1 MDVYLNR
8 TFVPWFLKELR
19 YLKKIQRLMRP
30 FQRYSPCPVSN
41 STVLSVSVSQD
52 EPAPSVGTG

>member
-19 YLKKIQRLMRP
+19 YLKK
-30 FQRYSPCPVSN
+30 N
-41 STVLSVSVSQD
+41 SETHETFSKV
-52 EPAPSVGTG
+52 